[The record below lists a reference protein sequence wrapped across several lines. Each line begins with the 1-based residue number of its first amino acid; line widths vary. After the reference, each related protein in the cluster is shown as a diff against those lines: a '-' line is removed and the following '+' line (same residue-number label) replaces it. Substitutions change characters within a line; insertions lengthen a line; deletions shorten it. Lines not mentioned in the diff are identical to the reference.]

1 MKSTQRTAVC
11 IVLFL
16 FALGVALAQQVKS
29 DSDHQADPQDLKQAY
44 QAATVVSV
52 TKIPTTGDYAYDVG
66 IRLNCTLYIGRYK
79 SANDVV
85 PLPVNSPV
93 DLRVGK
99 DSIYARVSDQRIEM
113 PLVKSERIGA
123 ESCPRQPESASE
135 VIPAGTILPVRLD
148 SALGSD
154 KSQPGEIVKATV
166 MQDVDLGNGTTI
178 RKGSVVTG
186 HVVNATNPGKE
197 SDQASLRF
205 QFDQVRFDDQDVPIT
220 TAVRALASEHAVFNA
235 TPKLTS
241 PDYVNNQVQIGGDE
255 VSYGDGG
262 PVIVGSE
269 VVGKST
275 SQGVEAHFISDLGS
289 ECRGVVDGNSRPQ
302 SFWLFSVKACGA
314 YGFDGATISHAG
326 RGDPVGQATVT
337 SNRTLKIAV
346 GSGML
351 LRVERSGPQEAA
363 NTGQRN

>member
-1 MKSTQRTAVC
+1 MKSIQGTVVC

-16 FALGVALAQQVKS
+16 SALGAAFAQQVKS
-29 DSDHQADPQDLKQAY
+29 DSDHQANSQDLKQAY

-79 SANDVV
+79 SASDAV
-85 PLPVNSPV
+85 PLPINGPV

-99 DSIYARVSDQRIEM
+99 DFIYARVSDQRIEM
-113 PLVKSERIGA
+113 PLVKSESISA
-123 ESCPRQPESASE
+123 DSCASQPESAAQL
-135 VIPAGTILPVRLD
+135 IPAGTILPVRLD
-148 SALGSD
+148 TALGSD
-154 KSQPGEIVKATV
+154 KSQPGEIVKATL
-166 MQDVDLGNGTTI
+166 MQDVNLGNGVTL
-178 RKGSVVTG
+178 RKGSLVTG
-186 HVVNATNPGKE
+186 RVLQAINPRKE
-197 SDQASLRF
+197 SDRALLSF
-205 QFDQVRFDDQDVPIT
+205 QFDEVHFDNRDVPIT
-220 TAVRALASEHAVFNA
+220 TALRALASDSAVLNA

-241 PDYVNNQVQIGGDE
+241 PDYVDNQVQIGGNE

-262 PVIVGSE
+262 PVTVGSE
-269 VVGKST
+269 VVGKTT
-275 SQGVEAHFISDLGS
+275 SQGVEAHFINDLGS

-337 SNRTLKIAV
+337 SNRALKITS

-351 LRVERSGPQEAA
+351 LRIERSGPQEAA
-363 NTGQRN
+363 NTGQRD